1 MSSTKTSKKRAQSG
15 DLRKIVCRVCRSTLN
30 FQSYKDHLTFKHP
43 EENNRDLRGHGQQA
57 LVFGGAAGVAVSG
70 AVRDVVRG
78 RDGGNPPPAETETV
92 SDYEEGEGVRVV
104 DNNRLED
111 LFSKDGDDFDEVE
124 DVVTNDDVEDSEDV
138 IPNTEDMVEDEDMM
152 KDVNMEG
159 VDDVNMEEAQDSN
172 IEGVTVERLR
182 RERDELS
189 NSVIKINNELT
200 KITDKFVKN
209 LHIGEDETL
218 EAETMIRVTAI
229 KKKLEVEEKIK
240 SLTEALKEL
249 EAFGDNKVKLD
260 KVKKEQ
266 EEDLNKILLE
276 ARSMKE
282 ITEKVSE
289 LDL

>member
-1 MSSTKTSKKRAQSG
+1 MSSTKTSKKRAWSA

-70 AVRDVVRG
+70 AVRDVVHG
-78 RDGGNPPPAETETV
+78 CVGGNPPPAETETV

-111 LFSKDGDDFDEVE
+111 LFSKDRDDFDEVE

-172 IEGVTVERLR
+172 IEGVTVETQE
-182 RERDELS
+182 RETNFQIQLL
-189 NSVIKINNELT
+189 KLT
-200 KITDKFVKN
+200 TN
-209 LHIGEDETL
+209 
-218 EAETMIRVTAI
+218 
-229 KKKLEVEEKIK
+229 
-240 SLTEALKEL
+240 
-249 EAFGDNKVKLD
+249 
-260 KVKKEQ
+260 
-266 EEDLNKILLE
+266 
-276 ARSMKE
+276 
-282 ITEKVSE
+282 
-289 LDL
+289 